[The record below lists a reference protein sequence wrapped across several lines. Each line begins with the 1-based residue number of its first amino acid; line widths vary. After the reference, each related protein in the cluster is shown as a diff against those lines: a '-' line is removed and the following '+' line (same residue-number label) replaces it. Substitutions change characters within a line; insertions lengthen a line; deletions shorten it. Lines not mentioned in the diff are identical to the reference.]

1 MVGVVDCGLPVVVDC
16 QLAVLP
22 AGAEEE
28 TGANQDEA
36 RGVAHHVG
44 VVGPVRETVRPA
56 LRVQTLGH
64 GPEDEVAV
72 VISRDQPSDTVSPQ
86 L

>member
-1 MVGVVDCGLPVVVDC
+1 MVGVLHCRHPVVVAR

-28 TGANQDEA
+28 AGAHQGEA
-36 RGVAHHVG
+36 GGVALHVG
-44 VVGPVRETVRPA
+44 VVGPVGQTVRPT

-72 VISRDQPSDTVSPQ
+72 VISRDQPSDTVSLQ